1 MPIRPQRISKN
12 PKNLTTSKVIDH
24 TAVTVV
30 DGKDVVVA
38 TITHPAVGTT
48 ITVDVDPISGR
59 GRGRGRCENHALPR
73 QHLDL
78 EPVDVFYKGS
88 LPQWPSLRQ
97 RMLSMII
104 HDFTC

>member
-1 MPIRPQRISKN
+1 MMPIRPQRIRKN

-48 ITVDVDPISGR
+48 ITVDVDPIPAVVEG
-59 GRGRGRCENHALPR
+59 E
-73 QHLDL
+73 D
-78 EPVDVFYKGS
+78 DVVF
-88 LPQWPSLRQ
+88 Q
-97 RMLSMII
+97 
-104 HDFTC
+104 